1 MSRISNQ
8 IECPN
13 CGHDI
18 DVNEILYDQVDERLK
33 KKYNDELAQ
42 QRSQF
47 QVRLGEL
54 KTQREKLELDKSELD
69 ATVNETLKQRL
80 AQETERLRSAIEL
93 EVETAGAEEL
103 KTLQQEIGEK
113 AAQLRTFSKTRA
125 ENERLKREKEE
136 LKHNIEADSEK
147 KLNEMIAMERNKIRK
162 LEEDRSQLKLAE
174 REKVIEQLN
183 DQLKDAQRKAEQGSM
198 QLQGE
203 VQELAVEEWLADL
216 FPLDSVE
223 EIKKGARGADC
234 LQVVNTRSRQNCGT
248 IYYESKRTKGFQPS
262 WIEKFKHD
270 MREKNVDIGV
280 LVTETMPSD
289 MSRLGLKDGIW
300 ICSFEDFKSLCVV
313 LRESIIRLSDA
324 ITAQD
329 NKGDKMGMLYDF
341 LTGNE
346 FRLQVEA
353 IVEGFTQMQ
362 SDLESEKRSMAGIWK
377 KRERQIQKVLLNTTN
392 MYGSVKGIAGN
403 AIQSVELLELP
414 DDSD

>member
-1 MSRISNQ
+1 M
-8 IECPN
+8 
-13 CGHDI
+13 
-18 DVNEILYDQVDERLK
+18 
-33 KKYNDELAQ
+33 
-42 QRSQF
+42 
-47 QVRLGEL
+47 
-54 KTQREKLELDKSELD
+54 
-69 ATVNETLKQRL
+69 
-80 AQETERLRSAIEL
+80 
-93 EVETAGAEEL
+93 
-103 KTLQQEIGEK
+103 
-113 AAQLRTFSKTRA
+113 
-125 ENERLKREKEE
+125 
-136 LKHNIEADSEK
+136 
-147 KLNEMIAMERNKIRK
+147 
-162 LEEDRSQLKLAE
+162 
-174 REKVIEQLN
+174 
-183 DQLKDAQRKAEQGSM
+183 
-198 QLQGE
+198 
-203 VQELAVEEWLADL
+203 
-216 FPLDSVE
+216 DSVE